1 MQKPNL
7 IIITKK
13 VGIMGDYNFTVNNQE
28 KRGLANRLWQ
38 FSYFLV
44 FAKEHNIFLINP
56 SFSDFTINE
65 NDFLSIMDYEKI
77 F

>member
-13 VGIMGDYNFTVNNQE
+13 VGIMGGYNFTVNNQE

-38 FSYFLV
+38 FSYFLA
-44 FAKEHNIFLINP
+44 FAIFL
-56 SFSDFTINE
+56 FSVIIDNE
-65 NDFLSIMDYEKI
+65 RI
-77 F
+77 

>member
-38 FSYFLV
+38 FSYFLA
-44 FAKEHNIFLINP
+44 FAKEHKIYLINP
-56 SFSDFTINE
+56 SFCDFTEYFVGTKN
-65 NDFLSIMDYEKI
+65 NMF
-77 F
+77 

>member
-28 KRGLANRLWQ
+28 KRCLANRLWQ
-38 FSYFLV
+38 FSYFLA
-44 FAKEHNIFLINP
+44 FAKEHNNYLINP
-56 SFSDFTINE
+56 SFYDFTINE
-65 NDFLSIMDYEKI
+65 NDFFICNRL
-77 F
+77 